1 MRDLEQLVNEL
12 SGEAAPTRPAPH
24 PYLLGLQWTLMAAA
38 YLAVALAFSGLR
50 PDLSQA
56 LQQPGYVAE
65 LLTLL
70 LLFAASTTSAALLAF
85 PDLHQKRLLAYA
97 PVGAFALLALTLL
110 AGSFADTAPLP
121 EHSIECTIDI
131 SLVSLL
137 PAVAIFLLMR
147 GYASTHPRWAG
158 SVALLAAFSTGALW
172 LRLYE
177 TNDSVVHVVLWHY
190 LPMLL
195 AGFIGWM
202 LGRRL
207 LKW

>member
-1 MRDLEQLVNEL
+1 MRDLEQLVDEL
-12 SGEAAPTRPAPH
+12 SGDAAPTRPAPH
-24 PYLLGLQWTLMAAA
+24 PYLLGLKWTLMAAA

-50 PDLSQA
+50 PDLAQA

-65 LLTLL
+65 LLLL
-70 LLFAASTTSAALLAF
+70 VLLFATATTSAALLAF
-85 PDLHQKRLLAYA
+85 PDLHQKRVLAYA
-97 PVGAFALLALTLL
+97 PIVVFALLAVTLL
-110 AGSFADTAPLP
+110 LGALADTAPLP
-121 EHSIECTIDI
+121 AHSIECTLDI

-137 PAVAIFLLMR
+137 PAALIFLAMR

-158 SVALLAAFSTGALW
+158 SAALLAAFSTGALW

-177 TNDSVVHVVLWHY
+177 VNDSIVHVVLWHY

-195 AGFIGWM
+195 AGFVGWV

-207 LKW
+207 LRW